1 MNIITTCNISP
12 FLDKQN
18 QGILI
23 NQYNLIYNLYNCQF
37 KYQANFYIYF
47 LFKKKSV
54 ANNFKKELI
63 EAQLSNNKLYSGVS
77 RKLNLVTLN
86 CYLFEQVT
94 LDNDINQQNLENLK
108 IKIKSKID
116 NLNIIFKKYQDH
128 IETTIF
134 KQD

>member
-1 MNIITTCNISP
+1 MNIIATCKISP

-18 QGILI
+18 QKILI
-23 NQYNLIYNLYNCQF
+23 AQDNYQF
-37 KYQANFYIYF
+37 KYQIDFYTYF
-47 LFKKKSV
+47 LFKKKSI

-63 EAQLSNNKLYSGVS
+63 AAVLSNNKLYTGAG

-94 LDNDINQQNLENLK
+94 LDNNINQQNVVNLE
-108 IKIKSKID
+108 IKLKSKIE

-128 IETTIF
+128 IETIIF

>member
-1 MNIITTCNISP
+1 MEIITNCNISH
-12 FLDKQN
+12 FLNKQN
-18 QGILI
+18 QEILI
-23 NQYNLIYNLYNCQF
+23 FKDNYQF
-37 KYQANFYIYF
+37 KFISNFYVYF

-63 EAQLSNNKLYSGVS
+63 KAQLSNSKLYTGAS

-94 LDNDINQQNLENLK
+94 LDNNINQQNLENLE
-108 IKIKSKID
+108 IKLKSKID
-116 NLNIIFKKYQDH
+116 LLNIIFKKYQDH
-128 IETTIF
+128 IETIIF